1 MAYDFK
7 SVVDRRSS
15 GSVKW
20 NQMYEWKREVAEDVI
35 PLSVAD
41 GEYKTAP
48 QIVEGL
54 KKHIEAQVLG
64 YSTTYGAY
72 YEALKSWLLR
82 KHDFEIKNEWVVNTP
97 GVVCAVLA
105 AIRAFTEEGEGV
117 IINRPVYY
125 PFGNMI
131 ALAKRTEVNVPL
143 INNNGHYE
151 VDYAALEEAASKKE
165 NKLLILCSPH
175 NPTGR
180 VWKREELKRIAEI
193 AVKHDLIVFSDEIW
207 NDIVFEGHEHTIFS
221 KVLDEVRSRSII
233 ATAPSKSFN
242 IAGLKASNI
251 IVEDEKLRA
260 RMNAVLEDMF
270 VHGLN
275 NIGYK
280 ACEIAY
286 NEAEDWL
293 NEMLAEI
300 KKNLEFSKEY
310 FAKHHPEIVVY
321 EPEGTF
327 LLWLDFRPLGMD
339 HLALEKFLHE
349 EAEFF
354 TDEGYV
360 FGKEGEG
367 FERINL
373 ALPLEKLEIQYKK
386 LTTALNKLKK

>member
-7 SVVDRRSS
+7 TVADRRKS

-20 NQMYEWKREVAEDVI
+20 NQMYDWKKKVAEDVI

-41 GEYKTAP
+41 GEYRTAP

-54 KKHIEAQVLG
+54 KKHLEEQILG
-64 YSTTYGAY
+64 YSMPYEAY
-72 YEALKSWLLR
+72 YEAVKSWLSR
-82 KHDFEIKNEWVVNTP
+82 KHGFEIRSEWIVNTP

-105 AIRAFTEEGEGV
+105 AIKAFTEEGEGV

-125 PFGNMI
+125 PFGSMI

-143 INNNGHYE
+143 IDNEGHYE
-151 VDYAALEEAASKKE
+151 IDFKALEEAAAKKE

-180 VWKREELKRIAEI
+180 VWTEEELRKIAEI
-193 AVKHDLIVFSDEIW
+193 AVKHELIVFSDEIW
-207 NDIVFEGHEHTIFS
+207 NDIVYQGYEHTVFS
-221 KVLDEVRSRSII
+221 KVSAEVRSRSLI

-251 IVEDEKLRA
+251 IVEDEKLRL
-260 RMNAVLEDMF
+260 RMNEVLAEMG

-275 NIGYK
+275 NMGYK

-293 NEMLAEI
+293 NEMLSEV
-300 KKNLEFSKEY
+300 KKNLDYSKEY
-310 FAKHHPEIVVY
+310 FAEHHPEIVVY

-327 LLWLDFRPLGMD
+327 LLWLDFRALGMD
-339 HLALEKFLHE
+339 HLALEEFLHE
-349 EAEFF
+349 EAEFY
-354 TDEGYV
+354 TDEGYI
-360 FGKEGEG
+360 FGSEGEG

-373 ALPLEKLEIQYKK
+373 ALPTEKLEIQYKK
-386 LTTALNKLKK
+386 LTAALNKLK